1 MQKPNNHFMTVAE
14 LTMISLPTEM
24 LEEVGIDEFS
34 GIEAFVD
41 RGRIIIQP
49 LEDDEDDEYE
59 DDCVCCPCCGC
70 CEDRRL

>member
-1 MQKPNNHFMTVAE
+1 MQKPNNHFMTE

>member
-1 MQKPNNHFMTVAE
+1 MQKPNDK
-14 LTMISLPTEM
+14 LTSWTLISVPTEM

-49 LEDDEDDEYE
+49 LENDDDK
-59 DDCVCCPCCGC
+59 CVCCPYCGC